1 LDYAEHATV
10 LALAGVLA
18 ASRGPG
24 CRILRGL
31 AARSGYISDWS
42 PRWFPRTTPAHG
54 VVSAARLQFWSAS
67 VSALRPGAALN
78 VK

>member
-1 LDYAEHATV
+1 MDYAEHATV

-24 CRILRGL
+24 CRILSGL
-31 AARSGYISDWS
+31 CSAVWLSSDWS
-42 PRWFPRTTPAHG
+42 PRWFFRTTPAHG
-54 VVSAARLQFWSAS
+54 VASAARLQFSSAS
-67 VSALRPGAALN
+67 VSALRPGATLN